1 MVVQRKGAGGDEG
14 QGGHRGRGEV
24 TFVILTQHV
33 TVTLQVWRGTHD
45 LASLSSFFFV
55 PMQPKDPFL
64 VSLHASKQ
72 AEHTQTP
79 HTNSLI
85 SAQLL

>member
-1 MVVQRKGAGGDEG
+1 MSIFPLKFKHADKAFQDLWRK
-14 QGGHRGRGEV
+14 
-24 TFVILTQHV
+24 
-33 TVTLQVWRGTHD
+33 VTLQVWRGTHD